1 MSISAR
7 QQEIIDLIRVGG
19 FLSVESLADHFAV
32 TPQTIRR
39 DVNTLCDANLLRRR
53 HGGAEYVDAPA
64 VNLPYGSR
72 RISNLAAKKA
82 IGRFVASVI
91 PNHASVSFGIGT
103 TPEFVARAMVD
114 HEDLTVVTNNV
125 NVAVALSANPSNRII
140 MPGGVMRLP
149 DLDFLGQQVEDMYR
163 SYRVD
168 FGVFGVGGIEPD
180 GTFVD
185 FDRAEVLA
193 RTALLESCRLSV
205 LVADASKFGRPAPAS
220 GGTLAEPGMIV
231 LDALPDIAAHPLAVD
246 EAIADKIRVAG
257 GVTQ

>member
-1 MSISAR
+1 MGISSR
-7 QQEIIDLIRVGG
+7 QQEIIDRIRANG
-19 FLSVESLADHFAV
+19 FVSVESLADHFTV

-39 DVNTLCDANLLRRR
+39 DINVLCDANLLRRK

-72 RISNLAAKKA
+72 RISNLESKKA
-82 IGRFVASVI
+82 IGSLVAGLI

-103 TPEFVARAMVD
+103 TPEFVARAMID
-114 HEDLTVVTNNV
+114 HEDLTVVTNNI

-149 DLDFLGQQVEDMYR
+149 DLDFLGPHVEEMYR
-163 SYRVD
+163 NYRVD

-205 LVADASKFGRPAPAS
+205 LVADVSKFGRQAPAS
-220 GGTLAEPGMIV
+220 GGSLADPGMIV
-231 LDALPDIAAHPLAVD
+231 LDGKPDPSAAPHTLDAVVAGKIRLAV
-246 EAIADKIRVAG
+246 EIPA
-257 GVTQ
+257 